1 MSSLRGPLSFFL
13 TPFLSAWR
21 RRQVLRELCI
31 REIRTTFTGSMLG
44 MGWLVLQPLLTL
56 TVYSLVFGGILGF
69 GRGGDM
75 AFVSQLFVG
84 LIVFHAF
91 SEPVSRAS
99 RLVVSRPNYV
109 TKVVFPLDLLPWP
122 SVALAALHATASTV
136 LLILLHTAFVGTP
149 AWTAIALPLVLLPVL
164 LLGLSLSWVLASVGV
179 YVRDTHEVVRVA
191 LQLLFFLCPVVWT
204 MQKVQNEVY
213 RSLIMLN
220 PLAIAIETARSLLTG
235 ATWPGTTPVVAFVI
249 GTFLLAA
256 LGHAFFRRTQDGFAD
271 VL

>member
-1 MSSLRGPLSFFL
+1 MNTVRGIFSFFL
-13 TPFLSAWR
+13 APFVSAWH
-21 RRQVLRELCI
+21 RRQVLRELSI

-44 MGWLVLQPLLTL
+44 VSWLVLQPLLTL
-56 TVYSLVFGGILGF
+56 TVYALVFGGLLGF
-69 GRGGDM
+69 GRDRGM
-75 AFVSQLFVG
+75 AFVSQMFVG

-122 SVALAALHATASTV
+122 TVALAALHATISTV
-136 LLILLHTAFVGTP
+136 LLLVMHTACVGVP
-149 AWTAIALPLVLLPVL
+149 AWTALALPLVLLPVL

-179 YVRDTHEVVRVA
+179 YVRDTQEVVRVV

-204 MQKVQNEVY
+204 LANVENELH
-213 RSLIMLN
+213 RSLVLLN
-220 PLAIAIETARSLLTG
+220 PLAIAIESARSLLTG
-235 ATWPGTTPVVAFVI
+235 TEGPGAL
-249 GTFLLAA
+249 FLLAFA
-256 LGHAFFRRTQDGFAD
+256 AATLLLAAIGHAFFRRTQDGFAD

>member
-1 MSSLRGPLSFFL
+1 MNTLRGIFLFFL
-13 TPFLSAWR
+13 APFLSAWH
-21 RRQVLRELCI
+21 RRQVLRELSI

-44 MGWLVLQPLLTL
+44 VSWLFLQPLLTL
-56 TVYSLVFGGILGF
+56 TVYSLVFGGLLAI
-69 GRGGDM
+69 GRDRGM
-75 AFVSQLFVG
+75 AFVSQLFAG

-122 SVALAALHATASTV
+122 SVVLAALHAATSTV
-136 LLILLHTAFVGTP
+136 LLVLVHTAFVGAP
-149 AWTAIALPLVLLPVL
+149 AWTAFALPLILLPVL

-179 YVRDTHEVVRVA
+179 YVRDTHDVIRVV

-204 MQKVQNEVY
+204 LADVKDELH
-213 RSLIMLN
+213 RSLVLLN

-235 ATWPGTTPVVAFVI
+235 APGPGAASIAAFAAA
-249 GTFLLAA
+249 TLLLAA